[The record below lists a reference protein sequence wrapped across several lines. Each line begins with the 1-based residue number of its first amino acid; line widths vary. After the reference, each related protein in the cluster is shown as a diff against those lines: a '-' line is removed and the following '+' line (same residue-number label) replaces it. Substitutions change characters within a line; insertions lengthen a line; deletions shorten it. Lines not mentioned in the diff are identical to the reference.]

1 MEQSL
6 RGLRALVAD
15 IGGSNAR
22 FGLADLD
29 TLRLTAVEQFVCSD
43 YGTLSDII
51 ARYVAGLG
59 LQPRLAAIAVA
70 APVVGP
76 EIKLTNSRWRFT
88 KTELCRAAG
97 VSDVL
102 ILNDFEAL
110 ALSLPYLSGNELHQ
124 IGGGEPDPGATKLVL
139 GPGTGLG
146 VAGLVWGGSGWVAIP
161 TEGGHIS
168 IALRGPREYAVAN
181 VLQSTHPHLSVE
193 SLVSGPGLSR
203 LYKAIAKLE
212 NATVEAIAPN
222 DVLTRGMERSDAF
235 AAEALTLFVTWFAR
249 FAGDAALFFGAR
261 GGVFVGGGIAPKLVN
276 MLSQGSFRDAFE
288 EKGPMRSFLAPIP
301 IYVILAEFAA
311 LRGASVSLRQSL
323 PKAAK
328 TD

>member
-6 RGLRALVAD
+6 RGLQALVAD
-15 IGGSNAR
+15 IGGTNAR

-29 TLRLTAVEQFVCSD
+29 TLQLTAVEQFVCSD

-51 ARYVAGLG
+51 VHYVAGLG

-70 APVVGP
+70 APGVGH
-76 EIKLTNSRWRFT
+76 EIRLTNSHWRFT
-88 KTELCRAAG
+88 ETDLCRAAG
-97 VSDVL
+97 ISEVL

-110 ALSLPYLSGNELHQ
+110 ALALPYLSGNELYQ
-124 IGGGEPDPGATKLVL
+124 IGGGKPDPSATKLVL

-168 IALRGPREYAVAN
+168 IPLRGSREYAVAN
-181 VLQSTHPHLSVE
+181 VLQSTRPHLSVE

-203 LYKAIAKLE
+203 LYQAIAKLE
-212 NATVEAIAPN
+212 NAKVEAIAPN
-222 DVLTRGMERSDAF
+222 DVLMRGMERSDAF
-235 AAEALTLFVTWFAR
+235 AAEALTLFVTLFAR
-249 FAGDAALFFGAR
+249 FAGDAALLFGAR
-261 GGVFVGGGIAPKLVN
+261 GGVFIGGGIAPKLVN

-288 EKGPMRSFLAPIP
+288 EKGQMRSFLAPIP
-301 IYVILAEFAA
+301 IYVILAEFAT
-311 LRGASVSLRQSL
+311 LRGASVSLRQNRS
-323 PKAAK
+323 KAAK
-328 TD
+328 ID